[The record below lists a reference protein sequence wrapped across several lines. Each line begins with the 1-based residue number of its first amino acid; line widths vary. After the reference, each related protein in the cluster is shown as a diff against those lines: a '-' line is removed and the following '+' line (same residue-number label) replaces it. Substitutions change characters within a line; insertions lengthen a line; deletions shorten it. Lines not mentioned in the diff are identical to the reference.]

1 MEGES
6 EQGYWELTATLSY
19 TIVHIGIAMD
29 WHPLSCNHSHFKDVS
44 MGTCTKLYHAA
55 SGITYTTIIYYNFTE
70 CEMEMEW
77 NGNSNW
83 AASTYVQ
90 NTQLVVK
97 DKTPVL
103 QVHALKGMIFFETS
117 KQWVH

>member
-1 MEGES
+1 M
-6 EQGYWELTATLSY
+6 ELTAARIDVGIHT
-19 TIVHIGIAMD
+19 GIAPE
-29 WHPLSCNHSHFKDVS
+29 HPLSCNHSHFKDVS

-117 KQWVH
+117 KQSVH